1 MGRKVLNLSEVIAS
15 PVISGENEEYIWTGV
30 VKSENITPLLIKD
43 DEVRKEF
50 TKLVKDLER
59 STKRFRRDYDIE
71 SNVQTFMIEDN
82 FLEEAEKL
90 EDHIIEVGG
99 KIKEYL
105 AGAEEYGI
113 DMDLFWVL
121 LCRDYEEIFEKN
133 PNEFKAMS
141 ENARKT
147 LKIFRKDFNE
157 NDPCVTEFYI
167 SEENKFVC
175 FQFLTRGQEK
185 KYMVPN
191 GQNEENLLKVIRSIA
206 GKEDLSKDE
215 ENEILKELVTGVTV
229 LDLASIFKNPRH
241 AEMQYLTLFKNYL
254 LKKGYKPDELEKME
268 PYEVADTALTTYNSD
283 KIEFHAELVSQTIKE
298 NLPYIDLERLLLVS
312 TIRPLEAFEFMMPK
326 VDEEELTSE
335 TIVKLSEKAKEVEET
350 ADAYIQQECNLDTV
364 IQKNKRT
371 EYLIKKVLETG
382 IIGNKTRFNLMY
394 DEQKREVSL
403 KRLQEMMKKFCD
415 GIYLTDVVELNL
427 KYNALFSEDEMS
439 KWSDELVGRMNFSED
454 EIYFL
459 STINFENLKRLY
471 VAGKMDKDHIKTLI
485 RESRYEIE
493 KQSEEEVSQTLDM
506 EDIDIDT
513 IRRINL
519 RNMFKD
525 LYDSKI
531 IAEEDIVEYFKEGI
545 VTPEMIMTLE
555 ESKTQEQ
562 KELLYENLRSIFNEE
577 MILYGYKQYEEEY
590 VKFMK
595 MQLTADG
602 EKTEELK
609 EQREIVNCLREHKD
623 DRIKLFNRYRNMTK
637 EEKHLLGD
645 ELLEYYYIVMDV
657 SDEDVVRESVITL
670 YEDGMIDLENIIGL
684 DKKYIIPMLD
694 TLSLEDASKVRAS
707 MSFDELRKLLDDI
720 FEDKSVTDERKHVIL
735 MNLLIEGTKEDREA
749 REFYKNKLGFKDGL
763 ERKADPTGNKR
774 QKTGNGTILSNK
786 YVYPDFVKW
795 AFYKSLDKNVMI
807 KPYANGFVEFASSKL
822 GVRILEKYHDKK
834 FRPAYGTATYILPED
849 EYKKHQS
856 DLVTIT
862 PKGNI
867 LESATLREITPRKDR
882 VIHRTKSTDR
892 TWLDEM
898 VRYFGIEFD
907 KKDSRYT
914 EEELETLKNVVNTYR
929 ACKDDYEL

>member
-1 MGRKVLNLSEVIAS
+1 M
-15 PVISGENEEYIWTGV
+15 
-30 VKSENITPLLIKD
+30 
-43 DEVRKEF
+43 
-50 TKLVKDLER
+50 
-59 STKRFRRDYDIE
+59 
-71 SNVQTFMIEDN
+71 
-82 FLEEAEKL
+82 
-90 EDHIIEVGG
+90 
-99 KIKEYL
+99 
-105 AGAEEYGI
+105 
-113 DMDLFWVL
+113 
-121 LCRDYEEIFEKN
+121 
-133 PNEFKAMS
+133 
-141 ENARKT
+141 
-147 LKIFRKDFNE
+147 
-157 NDPCVTEFYI
+157 
-167 SEENKFVC
+167 
-175 FQFLTRGQEK
+175 
-185 KYMVPN
+185 
-191 GQNEENLLKVIRSIA
+191 
-206 GKEDLSKDE
+206 
-215 ENEILKELVTGVTV
+215 
-229 LDLASIFKNPRH
+229 
-241 AEMQYLTLFKNYL
+241 
-254 LKKGYKPDELEKME
+254 
-268 PYEVADTALTTYNSD
+268 
-283 KIEFHAELVSQTIKE
+283 
-298 NLPYIDLERLLLVS
+298 
-312 TIRPLEAFEFMMPK
+312 
-326 VDEEELTSE
+326 
-335 TIVKLSEKAKEVEET
+335 SEKAKEVEET

-403 KRLQEMMKKFCD
+403 NRLQEMMKKFCD

-657 SDEDVVRESVITL
+657 SDVDLLRESVLTL
-670 YEDGMIDLENIIGL
+670 Y
-684 DKKYIIPMLD
+684 
-694 TLSLEDASKVRAS
+694 
-707 MSFDELRKLLDDI
+707 
-720 FEDKSVTDERKHVIL
+720 
-735 MNLLIEGTKEDREA
+735 
-749 REFYKNKLGFKDGL
+749 
-763 ERKADPTGNKR
+763 
-774 QKTGNGTILSNK
+774 
-786 YVYPDFVKW
+786 
-795 AFYKSLDKNVMI
+795 
-807 KPYANGFVEFASSKL
+807 
-822 GVRILEKYHDKK
+822 
-834 FRPAYGTATYILPED
+834 
-849 EYKKHQS
+849 
-856 DLVTIT
+856 
-862 PKGNI
+862 
-867 LESATLREITPRKDR
+867 
-882 VIHRTKSTDR
+882 
-892 TWLDEM
+892 
-898 VRYFGIEFD
+898 
-907 KKDSRYT
+907 
-914 EEELETLKNVVNTYR
+914 
-929 ACKDDYEL
+929 